1 MTRVY
6 RFVRRIRYALPLIL
20 CLVLA
25 GTLAAQPPAEVG
37 EWSNTFDWP
46 VVAIHTH
53 LLPNGKVISWE
64 RKDTVLTT
72 ETHVWDPQ
80 TGKFEKFLNPYASVF
95 CSGHAFLPDGK
106 LLVAGGHHYQDGNG
120 EKTVTFFD
128 STNNQWTKGPDMNA
142 GRWYPTACT
151 LSNGEVLV
159 LGGTYFGGHGVQQ
172 NTLPQVW
179 KTTGGWRDLTDAD
192 GEVLPLY
199 PWMLLAPN
207 GQVFYAGPE
216 TSTRYLDTSGTGKW
230 APGPPSKGG
239 YRDYGSAVM
248 YQPGKVLIVGG
259 GEQPPARTA
268 EIIDLNASQPA
279 WAYTGE
285 MAFARR
291 QMNATLL
298 PDGQVLVTGGTSSRG
313 FNNAEQSVFA
323 AEVWNP
329 ATGQWKTLASM
340 SVKRLYHSTAL
351 LLPDGRVLSAGGGM
365 PPADGGG
372 ADNFNAQTY
381 SPPYLFQGDR
391 PKITSAPRTVQYG
404 ATFTVQTPEPAGVA
418 RVTWVRLGSV
428 THAFDQ
434 NQRFNELR
442 FSPASG
448 GLTVTAPADPRQC
461 PPGHYMMFLL
471 NSKGVPSEASIIHIS
486 GTGAVA
492 VQASASPPIPDVEV
506 LDQDG
511 RKLRFYTDLIQGKSV
526 VLNFVYTSCDGLCPM
541 LGRSFSSLQ
550 SALGDRLGRD
560 VHLVSVST
568 DPATDTPERLKA
580 WGAQWGARP
589 GWELVTGDKKT
600 MDQLLEAL
608 RGDPARTGDHSAVVL
623 LGSYDKGVW
632 VREFGLARPA
642 RYIEILDSIP

>member
-1 MTRVY
+1 MKRVDPS
-6 RFVRRIRYALPLIL
+6 RLRRILCILPPVL
-20 CLVLA
+20 CLALA
-25 GTLAAQPPAEVG
+25 GTLAAQPPAEIG
-37 EWSNTFDWP
+37 EWSKTFDWP

-53 LLPNGKVISWE
+53 LLPNGKVISWQ

-72 ETHVWDPQ
+72 ETYVWDPQ

-128 STNNQWTKGPDMNA
+128 STSNQWTKGPDMNA

-159 LGGTYFGGHGVQQ
+159 LGGTYFGGHGTQQ

-179 KTTGGWRDLTDAD
+179 KTTGGWRDLTGAD
-192 GEVLPLY
+192 GEWLPLY

-207 GQVFYAGPE
+207 GQAFYAGPGI
-216 TSTRYLDTSGTGKW
+216 STRFLDTSGTGKW
-230 APGPPSKGG
+230 SPGPQSQHGP
-239 YRDYGSAVM
+239 RDYGSAVM
-248 YQPGKVLIVGG
+248 YEPGKILIAGG
-259 GEQPPARTA
+259 GENPPTETA
-268 EIIDLNASQPA
+268 EVIDLNASQPK
-279 WAYTGE
+279 WAYTGK
-285 MAFARR
+285 MAVARR

-298 PDGQVLVTGGTSSRG
+298 PDGQVLVTGGTSSSG
-313 FNNAEQSVFA
+313 FNNAARSVLT
-323 AEVWNP
+323 AETWNP

-365 PPADGGG
+365 PPADNGG
-372 ADNFNAQTY
+372 ADYFNAQIY
-381 SPPYLFQGDR
+381 SPPYLFQGER
-391 PKITSAPRTVQYG
+391 PKITSAPEAVSYG
-404 ATFTVQTPEPAGVA
+404 ATFKVGTPDAAGVKRA
-418 RVTWVRLGSV
+418 TWVRLGSV

-434 NQRFNELR
+434 NQRFNELK
-442 FSPASG
+442 FSPTTD
-448 GLTVTAPADPRQC
+448 GLAVTAPADPRLC

-471 NSKGVPSEASIIHIS
+471 NGKGVPSVARIIRIS
-486 GTGAVA
+486 GTA
-492 VQASASPPIPDVEV
+492 QASAPAIPDVEV

-511 RKLRFYTDLIQGKSV
+511 RKLRFYTDLIKGKSV
-526 VLNFVYTSCDGLCPM
+526 VVNFVYTSCEGVCPM
-541 LGRSFSSLQ
+541 LGRSFANLQ
-550 SALGDRLGRD
+550 SALGERLGRD

-580 WGAQWGARP
+580 WGSRWGARP
-589 GWELVTGDKKT
+589 GWDLVTGDKKT
-600 MDQLLEAL
+600 MDRLLEAL
-608 RGDPARTGDHSAVVL
+608 RGDPARTGGHSNLVV

-632 VREFGLARPA
+632 VREFGLDKPDRF
-642 RYIEILDSIP
+642 IEILDSIP